1 MLTWFMLNFQ
11 DSASSVMEQLIFFH
25 DFTMI
30 IIIFILTLVGLNL
43 LFICYYKLTNRFF
56 NQEQTI
62 ETIWTVV
69 PIFILLMIALP
80 SLRVLYF
87 LDDSF
92 DSSLT
97 MKVMGHQ
104 WYWSYEYPYF
114 KNLSFDS
121 YMTPT
126 SDLSSESFR
135 LLETD
140 NSLVLPVNLQIRMIV
155 SASDVI
161 HAWTMPS
168 LGLKVDAVPGRLNQI
183 NFMISRCGIFYGQC
197 SEICGANHSFMPIKL
212 ESVPMSY
219 FINWLEKLNS

>member
-1 MLTWFMLNFQ
+1 MLTWSMLNFQ
-11 DSASSVMEQLIFFH
+11 DGSSSIMEQLIFFH
-25 DFTMI
+25 DFAMM
-30 IIIFILTLVGLNL
+30 IIIFILTLVGVNL
-43 LFICYYKLTNRFF
+43 LFICYYKFIYRFF

-87 LDDSF
+87 LEDSF
-92 DSSLT
+92 DSFLT

-114 KNLSFDS
+114 KNLTFDS
-121 YMTPT
+121 YMVPT
-126 SDLSSESFR
+126 KDLTFGSFR

-140 NSLVLPVNLQIRMIV
+140 NSLILPVNMQIRMII

-161 HAWTMPS
+161 HAWALPS

-183 NFMISRCGIFYGQC
+183 NFMINRCGVFYGQC

-212 ESVPMSY
+212 ESIPMKY
-219 FINWLEKLNS
+219 FINWLEKLDS

>member
-25 DFTMI
+25 DFAMM

-43 LFICYYKLTNRFF
+43 LFICYFKFTYRFF

-62 ETIWTVV
+62 ETVWTVV

-92 DSSLT
+92 DSYMT
-97 MKVMGHQ
+97 MKVMGRQ
-104 WYWSYEYPYF
+104 WYWSYEYTCVN
-114 KNLSFDS
+114 NLSFDS
-121 YMTPT
+121 YMIPT
-126 SDLSSESFR
+126 SELNKDGFR

-140 NSLVLPVNLQIRMIV
+140 NSLVIPVNTQIRMIV
-155 SASDVI
+155 SAADVI

-183 NFMISRCGIFYGQC
+183 SFMMSRCGIFYGQC

-212 ESVPMSY
+212 ESVPMKY
-219 FINWLEKLNS
+219 FISWLEKLGS

>member
-11 DSASSVMEQLIFFH
+11 DASSAVMEQLIFFH
-25 DFTMI
+25 DFAMI
-30 IIIFILTLVGLNL
+30 VIIFIWALVGVNL
-43 LFICYYKLTNRFF
+43 LFICYFQFTYRFF
-56 NQEQTI
+56 NQEQTV

-69 PIFILLMIALP
+69 PIFILLAIALP

-92 DSSLT
+92 DSYLT

-121 YMTPT
+121 YMIPT
-126 SDLSSESFR
+126 KDLMTGEFR

-140 NSLVLPVNLQIRMIV
+140 NSLVIPVSMQVRMIV
-155 SASDVI
+155 SAGDVI
-161 HAWTMPS
+161 HAWAVPS

-183 NFMISRCGIFYGQC
+183 NFMVNRCGIFYGQC
-197 SEICGANHSFMPIKL
+197 SEICGSNHSFMPIKL
-212 ESVPMSY
+212 EVVPMSY
-219 FINWLEKLNS
+219 FISWLGNLEL

>member
-11 DSASSVMEQLIFFH
+11 DASSSIMEQLIFFH
-25 DFTMI
+25 DFTMM
-30 IIIFILTLVGLNL
+30 IIIFILTLVGTNL
-43 LFICYYKLTNRFF
+43 LFICYYKFTNRYF

-62 ETIWTVV
+62 ESIWTIA
-69 PIFILLMIALP
+69 PIFILLLIALP

-92 DSSLT
+92 DSHLT

-121 YMTPT
+121 YMVPVN
-126 SDLSSESFR
+126 DLASGEFR

-161 HAWTMPS
+161 HAWALPS
-168 LGLKVDAVPGRLNQI
+168 LGLKVDAVPGRLNQM

-212 ESVPMSY
+212 ECVPMKY